1 MDRRLTPATPRIAHS
16 SLRGKVEAPAYTD
29 GHRLHVATP
38 LADLCVI
45 PGGARDRQ
53 LLLGESFTVIDR
65 DGPHAFGFAV
75 KDGHCGWVDQSA
87 LAETAQATHWVSAPA
102 THLYPEPRV
111 QAREL
116 ATLSLG
122 ARVAVLAMAEKW
134 TETTQ
139 GFIPTP
145 HLRPLG
151 DWADDPVALAES
163 LLGTPYLWGGNSR
176 GGIDCSGLAQLAY
189 GLCGIGIPGDS
200 DLQAS
205 AGDPVAEGDEQRG
218 DLIFWRGH
226 VAIIVDDHRLIHAN
240 GHSMSVAYEGRATCI
255 ARILAQENRPVTGRR
270 RPAAA

>member
-16 SLRGKVEAPAYTD
+16 SLRGKVDAPAYTD

-38 LADLCVI
+38 LADLCVT

-75 KDGHCGWVDQSA
+75 KDGHCGWIDQGA
-87 LAETAQATHWVSAPA
+87 LAETAKATHWVSAPA

-116 ATLSLG
+116 ASLSLG
-122 ARVAVLAMAEKW
+122 ARVAVVAMAEKW

-145 HLRPLG
+145 HLRALG
-151 DWADDPVALAES
+151 NWASDPVAVAES

-176 GGIDCSGLAQLAY
+176 AGIDCSGLAQLAY
-189 GLCGIGIPGDS
+189 GLCGVAIPSDS
-200 DLQAS
+200 DLQQTT
-205 AGDPVAEGDEQRG
+205 GHPVPEGAEQRG
-218 DLIFWRGH
+218 DLIFWKGH
-226 VAIIVDDHRLIHAN
+226 VALIVDDTRLIHAN
-240 GHSMSVAYEGRATCI
+240 GHTMSVAYEGIAPCI
-255 ARILAQENRPVTGRR
+255 ARVLAQQNRPVIARQRVMG
-270 RPAAA
+270 